1 LDGENKMANGGKV
14 GGDRY
19 DVVPFGDK
27 FVIVRVSKGTG
38 SSYSKKSGVILRD
51 FNGNPMKF
59 DDINSA
65 QNFIDNIEPKY
76 PYGIPKANAGM
87 LLLASQFLQ
96 PQQQQAQAQPQV
108 VYYVPQPQVEEQN
121 TGIVQNIPQ
130 MAFGGESSD
139 FNTDLN
145 DFCITQII
153 ALANDLQPVRYYTT
167 SRYDEKDFESKKYKG
182 KVVVVFKD
190 SVKTSVINAINEF
203 IEKAV
208 DCHDIFEQSV
218 NVSANEPNS
227 FSVYLLTDKFS
238 DKEYKKGGKVY
249 EYSPKKINLSK
260 TKVITT
266 ELGDYNLGLI
276 TNDFVYFVNPNEGDE
291 NAQTIMYNKKGEL
304 LSDNIH
310 ATNDLFATLETQD
323 SFEFI
328 HPDIEEL
335 RQAIINGNL

>member
-1 LDGENKMANGGKV
+1 
-14 GGDRY
+14 
-19 DVVPFGDK
+19 
-27 FVIVRVSKGTG
+27 
-38 SSYSKKSGVILRD
+38 
-51 FNGNPMKF
+51 
-59 DDINSA
+59 
-65 QNFIDNIEPKY
+65 
-76 PYGIPKANAGM
+76 
-87 LLLASQFLQ
+87 
-96 PQQQQAQAQPQV
+96 
-108 VYYVPQPQVEEQN
+108 
-121 TGIVQNIPQ
+121 
-130 MAFGGESSD
+130 
-139 FNTDLN
+139 
-145 DFCITQII
+145 
-153 ALANDLQPVRYYTT
+153 
-167 SRYDEKDFESKKYKG
+167 
-182 KVVVVFKD
+182 
-190 SVKTSVINAINEF
+190 
-203 IEKAV
+203 
-208 DCHDIFEQSV
+208 
-218 NVSANEPNS
+218 
-227 FSVYLLTDKFS
+227 LTDKFS